1 MCKLCYNR
9 SMRYLGVDYGT
20 KRVGLALSDEGGVMA
35 FPYKVLKNEKTLVDD
50 IHNICGTENVNA
62 IVIGESLD
70 LSGQPNKLM
79 DSIKLFANQIHK
91 ALNLPVN
98 FQQEF
103 MTTVEARGRAGKEVN
118 DARKTTKG
126 DQAAADAS
134 AAALILQRYLD
145 KINQK

>member
-9 SMRYLGVDYGT
+9 NMRYLGIDYGT

-62 IVIGESLD
+62 IVVGESLD
-70 LSGQPNKLM
+70 LSGQPNSLM
-79 DSIKLFANQIHK
+79 VKIADLVKGLEK
-91 ALNLPVN
+91 TLGLPVYL
-98 FQQEF
+98 QKEF

-118 DARKTTKG
+118 DARKITKG